1 MADHSKMKLGR
12 KAVKTD
18 SRTLML
24 GNYLAPT
31 LPPPPAAYDQTKGV
45 TGWGMMMND
54 TLGDCTIAGVGHAIQ
69 VWTVNG
75 AGIQTVP
82 DSTIEQFYSKWDGYV
97 PGDPS

>member
-1 MADHSKMKLGR
+1 MGPFGPYPFPAKTKFLSLKETSMADHSKMKLGR

-18 SRTLML
+18 TRTLML
-24 GNYLAPT
+24 GNYLAST

-54 TLGDCTIAGVGHAIQ
+54 TLGDCTIAGLGHAVQ

-75 AGIQTVP
+75 AGI
-82 DSTIEQFYSKWDGYV
+82 
-97 PGDPS
+97 